1 MRCCKK
7 IYASRG
13 SVTALSLLPFLA
25 DVDLQTRKN
34 KSKVL
39 VLSPFFRCASPSF
52 FSDMFH
58 CRSFFGL
65 RLHLL
70 RFGWPVYDQRAA
82 GDWASYTSVQMDGD
96 MFGSV
101 G

>member
-1 MRCCKK
+1 VTCKQEK
-7 IYASRG
+7 TQAKFWFFL
-13 SVTALSLLPFLA
+13 VFLDVLPHL
-25 DVDLQTRKN
+25 
-34 KSKVL
+34 
-39 VLSPFFRCASPSF
+39 F

-58 CRSFFGL
+58 CKSFFGL

-96 MFGSV
+96 MLGSV